1 MTRIENAD
9 VLLGYCETER
19 CYTDSTMSA
28 DIEAYF
34 LSPPAGSAAARAV
47 QFGIDLTLTLANLRL
62 TPEERIRKL
71 DSFIEGV
78 TNLKNLSRVK
88 GTADATVD
96 QGH

>member
-1 MTRIENAD
+1 
-9 VLLGYCETER
+9 
-19 CYTDSTMSA
+19 MSA

-34 LSPPAGSAAARAV
+34 LYPPAGSAAARAA

-78 TNLKNLSRVK
+78 ANLKTSVRLK
-88 GTADATVD
+88 GPANDASKQD
-96 QGH
+96 QKTC